1 MGMTETMKK
10 HISIYLDNN
19 ATTPLDPG
27 VADKMCWF
35 LREHFGNPSS
45 IYPIGRAVKD
55 IINQARENVARALGA
70 QRSEVFF
77 TASGTE
83 ADNWALR
90 GVLDTHPEKSEII
103 TSTIE
108 HPAVLQQAK
117 YLEKKGIKVSYV
129 PVDSF
134 GIVDLDFLRAAITPQ
149 TALISIMHANN
160 EIGTIQPIET
170 VVSIAR
176 DHGVLVHSDAVQ
188 SFGKIDLDVV
198 KLDLDLLSVSAHK
211 IYGPKG
217 VGALYVRKGVDICPF
232 IHGGHQERG
241 IRAGTENT
249 IGIVGFGEAARILME
264 RGRKD
269 RERIEKLTDSLKK
282 GIEEKIPKVRF
293 NGHPEK
299 RVKNTLNAAFPG
311 LEAEA
316 ILLALATKGISVST
330 GSACSS
336 ESEEVSPVL
345 LSIGLRPEIARSCI
359 RMSLGRFNTEDDV
372 QAVLRELPDIISKLR
387 QISAFDPEE

>member
-1 MGMTETMKK
+1 MTETKRK
-10 HISIYLDNN
+10 DRLIYLDNN
-19 ATTPLDPG
+19 ATTPLDPE

-45 IYPIGRAVKD
+45 IYPIGRAVKE

-70 QRSEVFF
+70 QRSEIFF
-77 TASGTE
+77 TACGTE

-90 GVLDTHPEKSEII
+90 GVLDTHPEKNEII

-129 PVDSF
+129 PVDNL
-134 GIVDLDFLRAAITPQ
+134 GVIDLEFLRAAITPQ
-149 TALISIMHANN
+149 TALISIMQANN

-176 DHGVLVHSDAVQ
+176 EHGVPVHSDAVQ
-188 SFGKIDLDVV
+188 AFGKTDLDVE
-198 KLDLDLLSVSAHK
+198 KLGVDFLSVSAHK

-217 VGALYVRKGVDICPF
+217 VGALYVRKGTDIGPF
-232 IHGGHQERG
+232 IHGGRQERG
-241 IRAGTENT
+241 LRAGTENT

-269 RERIEKLTDSLKK
+269 RERIEKLADSLKK
-282 GIEEKIPKVRF
+282 GIEERIPKVRF
-293 NGHPEK
+293 NGHPQK
-299 RVKNTLNAAFPG
+299 RVKNTLSAAFPG

-336 ESEEVSPVL
+336 EAEEVSPVL
-345 LSIGLRPEIARSCI
+345 LAIGLRPEIARSCI
-359 RMSLGRFNTEDDV
+359 RMSLGRFNTEEDV
-372 QAVLRELPDIISKLR
+372 QEVLRELPGIISKLR

>member
-1 MGMTETMKK
+1 MTDLPKK
-10 HISIYLDNN
+10 DKLIYLDNN
-19 ATTPLDPG
+19 ATTPLDPE

-45 IYPIGRAVKD
+45 IYPIGRAVKE
-55 IINQARENVARALGA
+55 IINQARENVAKALGA

-83 ADNWALR
+83 SDNWALR
-90 GVLDTHPEKSEII
+90 GVLDTSPEKREVI

-108 HPAVLQQAK
+108 HPAVLNQAK

-129 PVDSF
+129 PVDNY
-134 GIVDLDFLRAAITPQ
+134 GVIDLDFLRAAITPQ
-149 TALISIMHANN
+149 TALISIMYANN

-170 VVSIAR
+170 VVAIAR
-176 DHGVLVHSDAVQ
+176 EHGVLVHSDAVQ
-188 SFGKIDLDVV
+188 AFGKIRFDVE
-198 KLDLDLLSVSAHK
+198 KLGVDFLSVSAHK

-217 VGALYVRKGVDICPF
+217 VGALYVRKGIDICPF
-232 IHGGHQERG
+232 IHGGRQERG
-241 IRAGTENT
+241 MRAGTENT
-249 IGIVGFGEAARILME
+249 IGIVGFGEAARVLMDH
-264 RGRKD
+264 GRKD
-269 RERIEKLTDSLKK
+269 QEKIEKLADSLKR
-282 GIEEKIPKVRF
+282 GIEERIPKVIF

-299 RVKNTLNAAFPG
+299 RVKNTLNVAFPG

-336 ESEEVSPVL
+336 ESEEISPVL

-359 RMSLGRFNTEDDV
+359 RISLGRFNTEDDIQTV
-372 QAVLRELPDIISKLR
+372 VRELPGIISKLR
-387 QISAFDPEE
+387 QISAFDPDE

>member
-1 MGMTETMKK
+1 MTDLPKK
-10 HISIYLDNN
+10 DKLIYLDNN
-19 ATTPLDPG
+19 ATTPLDPE

-45 IYPIGRAVKD
+45 IYPIGRAVKE
-55 IINQARENVARALGA
+55 IINQARENVAKALGA

-83 ADNWALR
+83 SDNWALR
-90 GVLDTHPEKSEII
+90 GVLDTSPEKREVI

-108 HPAVLQQAK
+108 HPAVLNQAK

-129 PVDSF
+129 PVDNY
-134 GIVDLDFLRAAITPQ
+134 GVIDLDFLRAAITPQ
-149 TALISIMHANN
+149 TALISIMYANN

-170 VVSIAR
+170 VVAIAR
-176 DHGVLVHSDAVQ
+176 EHGVLVHSDAVQ
-188 SFGKIDLDVV
+188 AFGKIRFDVE
-198 KLDLDLLSVSAHK
+198 KLSVDFLSVSAHK

-217 VGALYVRKGVDICPF
+217 VGALYVRKGIDICPL
-232 IHGGHQERG
+232 IHGGRQERG

-249 IGIVGFGEAARILME
+249 IGIVGFGEAARVLMDH
-264 RGRKD
+264 GRKD
-269 RERIEKLTDSLKK
+269 QEKIEKLADSLKR
-282 GIEEKIPKVRF
+282 GIEERIPKVIF

-299 RVKNTLNAAFPG
+299 RVKNTLNVAFPG

-336 ESEEVSPVL
+336 ESEEISPVL

-359 RMSLGRFNTEDDV
+359 RISLGRFNTEDDIQTV
-372 QAVLRELPDIISKLR
+372 VRELPGIISKLR
-387 QISAFDPEE
+387 QISAFDPDE